1 MRNWHYSWM
10 VTNKYEWLQI
20 NIDIY
25 VLCLEG
31 SLEYHVV
38 YQYTV
43 FTVYFPCKNRV
54 FSILQK
60 QNRSPGRLTR
70 MSRGSWKPPL
80 FQDPSR
86 PESRPALS
94 WNVVICHQIPQ
105 IMQILHP
112 CCVCSTINLIILWTN
127 SRKIIQK
134 ENRSLLRLHY
144 MYLIL

>member
-1 MRNWHYSWM
+1 MKFCYFKEKHEIHAKLTLQLYGYK
-10 VTNKYEWLQI
+10 KYEWLQI

-43 FTVYFPCKNRV
+43 FTLYFPCKNRV

-70 MSRGSWKPPL
+70 MSRGS
-80 FQDPSR
+80 
-86 PESRPALS
+86 
-94 WNVVICHQIPQ
+94 
-105 IMQILHP
+105 
-112 CCVCSTINLIILWTN
+112 
-127 SRKIIQK
+127 
-134 ENRSLLRLHY
+134 
-144 MYLIL
+144 